1 METPKNSQRKNQH
14 DLILIIVFHHTL
26 IILFLDNAQLKSA
39 SRNIG
44 KDVCDYYSNV
54 DNVLI
59 NIAMHFGLYK
69 STIHKYLNQGNK
81 FGWCIPD
88 YTGSKKPISVFK
100 DDKYIDTYE
109 SASFLG
115 KNGKD
120 IFGTTLDS
128 SCITAVCKGK
138 RKSHKGYVFKY
149 AR

>member
-1 METPKNSQRKNQH
+1 MLSLTCTTYSPSSFSTVTSG
-14 DLILIIVFHHTL
+14 IIGSKAVL
-26 IILFLDNAQLKSA
+26 ELLKKYA
-39 SRNIG
+39 TRNIV
-44 KDVCDYYSNV
+44 KDVCDFYSNV
-54 DNVLI
+54 DNVPI
-59 NIAMHFGLYK
+59 NIAKHFGLYK